1 MVVRRA
7 YWAIV
12 LWGVGWAQRYCPVDR
27 AFLRPFPPA
36 VSWREALTD
45 TLWVPVVF
53 HVISQDSAGW
63 LPAYRLGDQLA
74 ALNRDYKAAAIQF
87 YLPRYGPQ
95 GEPTCGLT
103 WHVSPLGRHD
113 WTTEED
119 TLKKLCLWPPDSFV
133 NIWIVD
139 EMVLSTVGYARA
151 LGDTAGIPG
160 IVLVK
165 SVVGNR
171 TGVARPFDWGRTAVH
186 EMGHVLSLLHPF
198 EGGCVGTTPQTCAM
212 EGDEICDTP
221 PQRQP
226 AFGCPPLTTNTC
238 TEIPTDLPDPV
249 DNFMG
254 YVDDSCMVRFT
265 PEQTQRMRLY
275 LQGIGGTLISPINQQ
290 RRGWGS
296 LADSACGVVLG
307 LPKPAPSP
315 LRFWREGTLWRL
327 EGPEPIGWE
336 VWDAWGR
343 KITEGTTRSFD
354 EQVLPAGLYVL
365 RVHTPAGLYT
375 IRWYRL

>member
-1 MVVRRA
+1 MVVRKA
-7 YWAIV
+7 YWVMI
-12 LWGVGWAQRYCPVDR
+12 LCGVGWAQRYCPVNR
-27 AFLRPFPPA
+27 AFLGPSLPRA
-36 VSWREALTD
+36 SWRQALTD
-45 TLWVPVVF
+45 TLRVPVVF

-63 LPAYRLGDQLA
+63 LPAYRLADQLT
-74 ALNRDYKAAAIQF
+74 ALNRDYEAAAIQF
-87 YLPRYGPQ
+87 YLPRYGPK
-95 GEPTCGLT
+95 GEPTCGIT
-103 WHVSPLGRHD
+103 WHVSPLAVHD

-119 TLKKLCLWPPDSFV
+119 TLKRLSLWPPDSFV
-133 NIWIVD
+133 NVWIVD
-139 EMVLSTVGYARA
+139 EMVLNTIGYARA

-160 IVLVK
+160 LVLIK

-198 EGGCVGTTPQTCAM
+198 EGGCVGTTPQTCAT

-238 TEIPTDLPDPV
+238 TEVPTDLSDPV

-275 LQGIGGTLISPINQQ
+275 LGVRGATLISYANQQ
-290 RRGWGS
+290 QRGWS
-296 LADSACGVVLG
+296 TAVDSACRVVLG
-307 LPKPAPSP
+307 LLSPASPSLRLWRQGPFWHIESTYP
-315 LRFWREGTLWRL
+315 LRWVIL
-327 EGPEPIGWE
+327 
-336 VWDAWGR
+336 DAWGR
-343 KITEGTTRSFD
+343 KITEGVSPTFED
-354 EQVLPAGLYVL
+354 LALPAGLYFLQVYTPEGHSTFRFFVL
-365 RVHTPAGLYT
+365 
-375 IRWYRL
+375 